1 MELDERKRKILQ
13 AIIKTYLETGEPVGS
28 RTISKME
35 GLNLSSATIRNEM
48 ADLEEMGYILQPHTS
63 AGRIPS
69 DAGYRLYVDQMM
81 AEKALEREE
90 HALTVK
96 DEEHEKLLAKV
107 DRLETLLQQ
116 VAKVLAYNTNYATM
130 VTGPDYKNTNVKF
143 VQLSQ
148 VDDEQLLAVIVVG
161 SNVIKN
167 KMIDVEERIP
177 NEELLKLNVLLN
189 TFLTGV
195 SVKEIDLELV
205 QTMKQQAGVYA
216 DILEH
221 IFDGII
227 DAVRSATETE
237 VYTSGATNILKYP
250 ELGDINRAGE
260 LLEVLEEKKAL
271 NHLIA
276 DENEDGTTNQYGIQV
291 YIGDE
296 TPVETLND
304 CSIVTATYE
313 LEEGVRG
320 KIGIIG
326 PKRMDYDKVVTTLRN
341 LTDELDTIFKN
352 KKT

>member
-1 MELDERKRKILQ
+1 MELDERKVKILQ

-90 HALTVK
+90 HALVPK
-96 DEEHEKLLAKV
+96 DDEHEKLLAKV

-130 VTGPDYKNTNVKF
+130 VTGPNYKNTNVKF

-148 VDDEQLLAVIVVG
+148 VDDTQILAVIVVG
-161 SNVIKN
+161 NNVIKN
-167 KMIDVEERIP
+167 KMIDVDERIP
-177 NEELLKLNVLLN
+177 NDELLKLNVLLN

-195 SVKEIDLELV
+195 SVKEIDLELI
-205 QTMKQQAGVYA
+205 QTMKQQAGIYA

-221 IFDGII
+221 IFDGIL
-227 DAVRSATETE
+227 DAVRQASETE
-237 VYTSGATNILKYP
+237 VYTSGANNILKYP
-250 ELGDINRAGE
+250 ELGDMNKAGE

-271 NHLIA
+271 NHFIA
-276 DENEDGTTNQYGIQV
+276 DDDSGVPNQYGIQV

-304 CSIVTATYE
+304 CSVVTATYE